1 MEQSIHAKDSDVGKL
16 ALKNSTLK
24 AQVAMAESQLKQK
37 EEQGDALHPI
47 DFEQLKI
54 EHEQYV
60 RKIEEKNAEL
70 LRLKRATGN
79 VVEQLSKTKRKLS
92 DTIKRGTWLRDQMIF
107 KRQLSATFD
116 EALKRAAYGENHDAE
131 AAEDATELAGAK
143 RRAVGSRIG
152 GGLEDEAID
161 FAALAR
167 ADELE
172 RCTAAALKRY
182 CKEHALPV
190 TGVKAAL
197 AERVKAHA
205 SAS

>member
-70 LRLKRATGN
+70 LLLKRATGN
-79 VVEQLSKTKRKLS
+79 VVEQLSKRVGNGVIRLHHLRAIRAGS
-92 DTIKRGTWLRDQMIF
+92 FRHISAHLVVPEFWSVQMAHDTAETLAA
-107 KRQLSATFD
+107 QL
-116 EALKRAAYGENHDAE
+116 
-131 AAEDATELAGAK
+131 
-143 RRAVGSRIG
+143 V
-152 GGLEDEAID
+152 
-161 FAALAR
+161 AALPGP
-167 ADELE
+167 ADVDFHTDP
-172 RCTAAALKRY
+172 C
-182 CKEHALPV
+182 
-190 TGVKAAL
+190 
-197 AERVKAHA
+197 
-205 SAS
+205 

>member
-116 EALKRAAYGENHDAE
+116 EALKRAAVEHAAARRTNKLLNTTASSDENPAVTDYLHAKR
-131 AAEDATELAGAK
+131 AATEWEKKAGDYERKLEVAGMETM
-143 RRAVGSRIG
+143 RAGVSRK
-152 GGLEDEAID
+152 LS
-161 FAALAR
+161 LR
-167 ADELE
+167 
-172 RCTAAALKRY
+172 
-182 CKEHALPV
+182 
-190 TGVKAAL
+190 
-197 AERVKAHA
+197 
-205 SAS
+205 

>member
-37 EEQGDALHPI
+37 DEQGDALHPI

-116 EALKRAAYGENHDAE
+116 EALKRAAVEHAAARRTNKLLNTTASSDENPAVTDYLHAKR
-131 AAEDATELAGAK
+131 AATEWEKKAGDYERKLEVAEMETM
-143 RRAVGSRIG
+143 RAGMSRK
-152 GGLEDEAID
+152 LS
-161 FAALAR
+161 LR
-167 ADELE
+167 
-172 RCTAAALKRY
+172 
-182 CKEHALPV
+182 
-190 TGVKAAL
+190 
-197 AERVKAHA
+197 
-205 SAS
+205 